1 MPPAPPPPAGSA
13 ATLYLVDGYAL
24 AYRAFFAMIAR
35 PLTTRRGENTSAA
48 WGVTNF
54 LLRLLER
61 RRPDYLAWVH
71 DVGESF
77 RHVTYPAYKATREK
91 LTDELQQ
98 DFDRSV
104 ARIEQILGAF
114 RVPVVGV
121 EGFEADDVI
130 GTLASAAAAR
140 GLQVVIVS
148 GDKDFYQLIGPGVAL
163 LNPGRGGP
171 AAVEEHWVDQSNASE
186 RLGVPPERVVDY
198 LALVGDSSDN
208 VPGVHGVGEKTALAL
223 LRTFGDLDAILA
235 APERITGKRAREAVQ
250 RDADLARLS
259 RELVR
264 IRRDVPLAVG
274 WDELRVQPPNVAR
287 LTELFTELEFR
298 SLIPKLAALDRP
310 APAVAPGPP
319 AAAPAAPP
327 AAVVVGGSAGA
338 ALVPAVADPTI
349 VDDPALLAAV
359 VAECRGAA
367 LVALDTETTSLDPMR
382 ADLVGLSL
390 AIAPGRSWYLPFAHV
405 APDGELA
412 GAAPRNLPPLA
423 SPALAPLREVLADPR
438 VPKAGHNI
446 KYDWLV
452 LRRAGTELAGVSYDS
467 MLASFVLDPGRRSHA
482 IDELARDRL
491 SLVLRTYGELVGRG
505 RSERPFATLPVAD
518 AAGYCAA
525 DSEMVLRLEAA
536 FRPELEDHELL
547 RLLETIEL
555 PLIGVLTD
563 MEWRG
568 VRIDLERLGEIA
580 RAFAREL
587 AELERAIY
595 HAAGTEFNI
604 NSTPQLRHV
613 LFEKIQLPV
622 QKKTKTGPSTD
633 YEVLEQL
640 ASQGHEV
647 PRLLIEYRELSKLK
661 STYVDALPGFI
672 NPRTGRI
679 HTSFNQTGAA
689 TGRLSSSDPNLQNIP
704 VRTRRGETIR
714 RAFVA
719 PPGSLLLTADYS
731 QIELRLLAHLSG
743 DTAFVQ
749 AFEQGGDIHRQTAAI
764 IFGVPQEQVTPD
776 MRARAKTINFGT
788 IYGQGPFALARQ
800 LGISQEDARAFIQ
813 AYFTRFAGVRAW
825 LDRTV
830 AEARQRGYVETLF
843 GRRRYIP
850 ELKDRNYNIRAFGER
865 TATNSPLQGSAADL
879 IKLAMIGIAGAL
891 KERGLASRMILQ
903 VHDELVLEVPTGE
916 EEVATELV
924 KRHME
929 QATRLR
935 VPLVVTTGMGT
946 NWLDAKG

>member
-1 MPPAPPPPAGSA
+1 MP
-13 ATLYLVDGYAL
+13 TLYLVDGYAL
-24 AYRAFFAMIAR
+24 IYRAFFAMIAR

-77 RHVTYPAYKATREK
+77 RHRTYPEYKATREK
-91 LTDELQQ
+91 LNAELQQ

-104 ARIEQILGAF
+104 ERIEQILDAF
-114 RVPVVGV
+114 RVSVVGV

-130 GTLASAAAAR
+130 GTLATAASAR

-148 GDKDFYQLIGPGVAL
+148 GDKDFYQLIAPGIAL

-171 AAVEEHWVDQSNASE
+171 AAVEEHWVDQANAGE

-198 LALVGDSSDN
+198 LALVGDTSDN
-208 VPGVHGVGEKTALAL
+208 VPGVKGVGEKTALEL
-223 LRTFGDLDAILA
+223 LKTFGDLDAILA
-235 APERITGKRAREAVQ
+235 GAARIPGKRAREAVQ
-250 RDADLARLS
+250 QHAELARLS
-259 RELVR
+259 RDLVT
-264 IRRDVPLAVG
+264 IRRDVPLPLDLEAQ
-274 WDELRVQPPNVAR
+274 RVRPPDVAR

-298 SLIPKLAALDRP
+298 SLIPKLEGLQEVGAGTPDTSAPAAQR
-310 APAVAPGPP
+310 APAVAEVSG
-319 AAAPAAPP
+319 
-327 AAVVVGGSAGA
+327 
-338 ALVPAVADPTI
+338 VPALASAEPTI
-349 VDDPALLAAV
+349 VDDPALLATV
-359 VAECRGAA
+359 VAECRRAS
-367 LVALDTETTSLDPMR
+367 LVALDTETTSLDPLR
-382 ADLVGLSL
+382 ADLVGMSL
-390 AIAPGRSWYLPFAHV
+390 AVAPGHSWYLPFAHV

-412 GAAPRNLPPLA
+412 GGTAPQNLPPLTSA
-423 SPALAPLREVLADPR
+423 GLAPLRELLSDPR
-438 VPKAGHNI
+438 VHKAGHNV

-452 LRRAGTELAGVSYDS
+452 LRRAGVELAGVTYDS

-491 SLVLRTYGELVGRG
+491 SLVMRTYPELVGRG
-505 RSERPFATLPVAD
+505 KSQRPFAAVPVAD
-518 AAGYCAA
+518 AARYCAA
-525 DSEMVLRLEAA
+525 DSEMVLRLRAA
-536 FRPELEDHELL
+536 FQPELEDHQLVQLL
-547 RLLETIEL
+547 DTIEL
-555 PLIGVLTD
+555 PLLPVLVD

-568 VRIDLERLGEIA
+568 VRIDVERLGEIS
-580 RAFAREL
+580 RTFAREL
-587 AELERAIY
+587 AELERSIY
-595 HAAGTEFNI
+595 RAAGTDFNI

-613 LFEKIQLPV
+613 LFDKIQLPV
-622 QKKTKTGPSTD
+622 LKKTKTGASTD

-640 ASQGHEV
+640 AAAGHEV
-647 PRLLIEYRELSKLK
+647 PKLLIEYRELSKLK

-672 NPRTGRI
+672 NPATGRI

-704 VRTRRGETIR
+704 VRTPRGEAIR

-719 PPGSLLLTADYS
+719 PPGALLLTADYS

-743 DTAFVQ
+743 DPAFVR

-764 IFGVPQEQVTPD
+764 IFGVPQEQVTSE

-800 LGISQEDARAFIQ
+800 LGITQEEARAFIQ
-813 AYFTRFAGVRAW
+813 EYFTRFAGVRAW

-830 AEARQRGYVETLF
+830 VEAREKGYVETLF
-843 GRRRYIP
+843 GRRRYVP

-879 IKLAMIGIAGAL
+879 IKIAMVRIAAAL
-891 KERGLASRMILQ
+891 TAGGLASRMILQ
-903 VHDELVLEVPTGE
+903 VHDELVLEVPAGE
-916 EEVATELV
+916 VSIATELV

-929 QATRLR
+929 RAADLR
-935 VPLVVTTGMGT
+935 VPLVVTIGVGM
-946 NWLDAKG
+946 NWVDAKG

>member
-130 GTLASAAAAR
+130 GTLASAAPAR

-259 RELVR
+259 RELVT

-310 APAVAPGPP
+310 APAVVPG
-319 AAAPAAPP
+319 PP

-505 RSERPFATLPVAD
+505 RSERPFATVPVAD

-850 ELKDRNYNIRAFGER
+850 ELKDKNYNIRAFGER

-879 IKLAMIGIAGAL
+879 IKIAMIRIAGAL
-891 KERGLASRMILQ
+891 KEQGLASRMILQ
-903 VHDELVLEVPTGE
+903 VHDELVVEVPRGE

-929 QATRLR
+929 RAADLR
-935 VPLVVTTGMGT
+935 VPLVVSVGMGM
-946 NWLDAKG
+946 NWVDAKG

>member
-1 MPPAPPPPAGSA
+1 MP
-13 ATLYLVDGYAL
+13 TLYLVDGYAL
-24 AYRAFFAMIAR
+24 IYRAFFAMIAR

-77 RHVTYPAYKATREK
+77 RHRTYPAYKATREK
-91 LTDELQQ
+91 LTAELQQ

-104 ARIEQILGAF
+104 ERIEQILEAF

-130 GTLASAAAAR
+130 GTLATAASAR
-140 GLQVVIVS
+140 DLQVVIVS
-148 GDKDFYQLIGPGVAL
+148 GDKDFYQLIAPRIAL

-171 AAVEEHWVDQSNASE
+171 AAVEEHWVDQANAAE

-198 LALVGDSSDN
+198 LALVGDTSDN
-208 VPGVHGVGEKTALAL
+208 VPGVKGVGEKTALEL
-223 LRTFGDLDAILA
+223 LKTFGDLDAILA
-235 APERITGKRAREAVQ
+235 GAERISGKRAREAVQ
-250 RDADLARLS
+250 QHAELARLS
-259 RELVR
+259 RELVT
-264 IRRDVPLAVG
+264 IRRDVPLPLEFEA
-274 WDELRVQPPNVAR
+274 LRVRAPDVAR

-298 SLIPKLAALDRP
+298 SLIPKLSSLDVAGAGDPAPPAQR
-310 APAVAPGPP
+310 APAVA
-319 AAAPAAPP
+319 APP
-327 AAVVVGGSAGA
+327 A
-338 ALVPAVADPTI
+338 PATLTVAPAEPAI
-349 VDDPALLAAV
+349 VDDPALVAAV
-359 VAECRGAA
+359 VAECRGAP
-367 LVALDTETTSLDPMR
+367 LVALDTETTSLDAMR
-382 ADLVGLSL
+382 ADLVGMSL
-390 AIAPGRSWYLPFAHV
+390 AVAPGRSWYLPFAHV

-412 GAAPRNLPPLA
+412 GGTPPRNLPPLA
-423 SPALAPLREVLADPR
+423 SAGLAPLRELLSDPR
-438 VPKAGHNI
+438 VPKAGHNV
-446 KYDWLV
+446 KYDALV
-452 LRRAGTELAGVSYDS
+452 LRRAGVELAGVAYDS

-491 SLVLRTYGELVGRG
+491 SLVMRTYPELVGRG
-505 RSERPFATLPVAD
+505 KAERPFAAVPLVD
-518 AAGYCAA
+518 AARYCAA
-525 DSEMVLRLEAA
+525 DSETVLRLRAA
-536 FRPELEDHELL
+536 FQPELEDHQLI

-555 PLIGVLTD
+555 PLLPVLVD

-568 VRIDLERLGEIA
+568 VRIDVARLGEIS
-580 RAFAREL
+580 RSFTREL
-587 AELERAIY
+587 AELEQSIY
-595 HAAGTEFNI
+595 RAAGTEFNI

-622 QKKTKTGPSTD
+622 LKKTKTGPSTD

-640 ASQGHEV
+640 AAAGHDV

-672 NPRTGRI
+672 NPSTGRI

-704 VRTRRGETIR
+704 VRTQRGEAIR

-743 DTAFVQ
+743 DPAFVQ

-764 IFGVPQEQVTPD
+764 IFGVPQGQVTPE

-800 LGISQEDARAFIQ
+800 LGITQEEARAFIQ
-813 AYFTRFAGVRAW
+813 QYFTRFAGVRTW

-830 AEARQRGYVETLF
+830 VEAREKGYVETLF
-843 GRRRYIP
+843 GRRRYVP

-879 IKLAMIGIAGAL
+879 IKIAMVRIAAAL
-891 KERGLASRMILQ
+891 KQGGLASRMILQ
-903 VHDELVLEVPTGE
+903 VHDELVLEVPAE
-916 EEVATELV
+916 EAAIATELV

-929 QATRLR
+929 SAADLR
-935 VPLVVTTGMGT
+935 VPLVVTVGVGM
-946 NWLDAKG
+946 NWVDAKG